1 MGAKTGYGTLLKMGD
16 GGTPENFATVAGV
29 RDIVLPSIQREQIDV
44 TTQEN
49 QGWREKLATLMD
61 PGEVTFSIVFDL
73 EETTHGITNG
83 LLKKAKDGTK
93 VNWKIEFTQYTPAKT
108 WTFSG
113 YITRFVP
120 QARIGNE
127 LSADVTIA
135 VTGQP
140 TFA

>member
-1 MGAKTGYGTLLKMGD
+1 MSAKTGYGTLLKMGD
-16 GGTPENFATVAGV
+16 GGTPEAFATVAGV
-29 RDIVLPSIQREQIDV
+29 RDVRLPGIALELIDV

-49 QGWREKLATLMD
+49 NGWREKLATLKD

-73 EETTHGITNG
+73 EEATHGATNG
-83 LLKKAKDGTK
+83 LLKRAKDGAK
-93 VNWKIEFTQYTPAKT
+93 VNWKIEFTQYTPVKT
-108 WTFSG
+108 WSFSG
-113 YITRFVP
+113 YITNFTP
-120 QARIGNE
+120 QARIGSE